1 MLLFLYE
8 YSWIYAD
15 KAVFRIPTDSKGGV
29 VGVRMLGKVM
39 HVKDEQTVARMYD
52 SLVRHHCAASVD
64 HSEAGIRLNYFK
76 SLER

>member
-8 YSWIYAD
+8 YSWVDAD
-15 KAVFRIPTDSKGGV
+15 KAVSHVPTDSKGGV

-39 HVKDEQTVARMYD
+39 HVKDAQTVARMYNN
-52 SLVRHHCAASVD
+52 LVRHHCAPSV
-64 HSEAGIRLNYFK
+64 HNSKAGIRLNYFE